1 MRTREPAQIEQ
12 KPEDMRR
19 ICVCYTPDQSYLFP
33 SFVSALQARR
43 FTPRNL
49 ADIVIIAFG
58 IDPVAE
64 VIFAEACARA
74 DIVFLTRSEADIGG
88 APAMLARLF
97 LADLLPKHYDFFLY
111 VDGDTQIRGPL
122 DDLLL
127 NPVPYG
133 MFYAAADPMTFVG
146 DDSDR
151 LSRTIAAHFASLGLS
166 SVDAS
171 RYFNSGVIYAE
182 RTGWARIGAEA
193 WKMFSGQSGASR
205 FPDQDVLNLVGLPH
219 CLSMSLA
226 WNFPVYMNSI
236 RVLSVIRP
244 RIVHYMSRPKPW
256 EGVFPP
262 WNAEASAVY
271 DKVASVYPDTAR
283 YWRRMKRTTWM
294 RYHLQQR
301 YKRMHAMVTW
311 GFGAKRRRIL
321 AYERGLKQSQ
331 ALQGASGRDAGTVQS
346 VLTPSVEASF

>member
-1 MRTREPAQIEQ
+1 
-12 KPEDMRR
+12 
-19 ICVCYTPDQSYLFP
+19 
-33 SFVSALQARR
+33 
-43 FTPRNL
+43 
-49 ADIVIIAFG
+49 
-58 IDPVAE
+58 
-64 VIFAEACARA
+64 
-74 DIVFLTRSEADIGG
+74 
-88 APAMLARLF
+88 MLARLF
-97 LADLLPKHYDFFLY
+97 LADLLPKNYDYFLY

-127 NPVPYG
+127 KPVPYG
-133 MFYAAADPMTFVG
+133 MFYAAADPMTFAG
-146 DDSDR
+146 DDPDR

-166 SVDAS
+166 SADAR

-182 RTGWARIGAEA
+182 RSGWAHIGSEA

-236 RVLSVIRP
+236 RVVSKIRP

-256 EGVFPP
+256 EGAFPP

-271 DKVASVYPDTAR
+271 DEVAFAYPETAR
-283 YWRRMKRTTWM
+283 YWRRMKRATWL
-294 RYHLQQR
+294 RYHLQQH
-301 YKRMHAMVTW
+301 YKRVHAMVTW

-321 AYERGLKQSQ
+321 AYERRLRQSE
-331 ALQGASGRDAGTVQS
+331 ALQGAPGRDVGTVQS
-346 VLTPSVEASF
+346 VLTPPVGASF